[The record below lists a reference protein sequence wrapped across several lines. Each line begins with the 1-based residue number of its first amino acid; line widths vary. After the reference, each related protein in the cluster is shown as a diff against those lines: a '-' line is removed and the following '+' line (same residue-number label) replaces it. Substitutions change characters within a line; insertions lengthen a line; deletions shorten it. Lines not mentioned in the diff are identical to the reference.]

1 MITGKTP
8 NTSIREYYE
17 NEYMFIGP
25 TDLHKHFFIYES
37 EKKISEKGLNSI
49 KSSTLD
55 GVSILVGC
63 IGWGM
68 GNVGLVKEKCATN
81 QQINS
86 ITNIN
91 QKYNPYY
98 IYYWLKGKKDFL
110 FKQATVTRTPILK
123 KSRFSEIKIN
133 IPKDKKRQDLVAKFL
148 TSLDQKIEINNQIN
162 ARLEA
167 MAKTLYDYWFVQFD
181 FPDENGK
188 PYKSSGGKM
197 VYNEALKRE
206 IPEGWECYELSDVI
220 ERIGTGLNPR
230 QHFSLGQGSNYY
242 VTIKSIDEGKIL
254 LDDKCDKID
263 DETLKIINRRSDLR
277 VGDILFTSIQPVGIT
292 YLIQEKPKNWNIN
305 ESVFSIRPNHE
316 VISSEYAY
324 LLLGSKGMK
333 AFTKNAS
340 AGSIHKGIRI
350 GVLKTFKFA
359 FGGEEI
365 IRKFSEI
372 VAPQLAYMHKIEKEN
387 QELIQLRDWLLP
399 MLMNG
404 QVKVEASDHAD
415 IEAA

>member
-1 MITGKTP
+1 MRKTYMLSELADYANDRINIQSVQLDDYITTDNLLP
-8 NTSIREYYE
+8 NKQGRCEAVNLPPQQGNMPSYSK
-17 NEYMFIGP
+17 
-25 TDLHKHFFIYES
+25 D
-37 EKKISEKGLNSI
+37 
-49 KSSTLD
+49 D
-55 GVSILVGC
+55 ILVG
-63 IGWGM
+63 
-68 GNVGLVKEKCATN
+68 
-81 QQINS
+81 
-86 ITNIN
+86 NIR
-91 QKYNPYY
+91 PY
-98 IYYWLKGKKDFL
+98 
-110 FKQATVTRTPILK
+110 LK
-123 KSRFSEIKIN
+123 KIWIADQSGGCSADVLVIRTKKEHDPKFVYYGLFRDDFFAHMMRGSKGTKMPRGDKNQIMNFVLPRLQKHEQKRISSLLSSLDRKIAINNKIN
-133 IPKDKKRQDLVAKFL
+133 AQ
-148 TSLDQKIEINNQIN
+148 
-162 ARLEA
+162 LEA
-167 MAKTLYDYWFVQFD
+167 MAKMLYDYWFVQFD

-197 VYNEALKRE
+197 VYNEILKRE
-206 IPEGWECYELSDVI
+206 IPEGWECFELSDVI

-263 DETLKIINRRSDLR
+263 DDALKIINRRSDLR

-324 LLLGSKGMK
+324 LLLGSKDMK

-359 FGGEEI
+359 FGGEKI
-365 IRKFSEI
+365 VRKFSEI
-372 VAPQLAYMHKIEKEN
+372 VAPQLAYMHKTEKEN
-387 QELIQLRDWLLP
+387 QELTQLRDWLLP

-404 QVKVEASDHAD
+404 QVKVGSE
-415 IEAA
+415 